1 MRILLLCG
9 LMALV
14 LTPILPAQTKPADKG
29 KDTKDT
35 ILQILNGGKEKPEAP
50 NANLEKPGDKSGPLK
65 PEILKAETP
74 KVDMTGSM
82 MQKVGGR
89 TIDQWIAEIPSK
101 DRSRGELAIRAV
113 QMFDPQSAQRAVPAI
128 IKELRKNSSS
138 NIIDTSIR
146 LNGVMALGEILSA
159 VKSPDP
165 ALLQEAVVIL
175 TRMLRDSQTIV
186 KYRTCLALAKLGP
199 AALPAANELMG
210 LLNDRSTWETRQA
223 AATALGTLGYN
234 KTAGPDTRILTALYK
249 TLTTDS
255 ASRVRLAAIQAFTFL
270 GPPREPVQRQNV
282 EKALAWVALHD
293 PDLTVRLWCH
303 MAIMGLDGKV
313 DPQRVTQIGKLLETE
328 DSQVRLQTIQ
338 ALNALGTDARSEIPR
353 LITALDDDDKMV
365 SGAAIM
371 ALANMKRWSEPA
383 VPRLQVMAN
392 NKDIPDYLRH
402 LAEQAIDVI
411 QERADAK
418 ELKITDKK

>member
-1 MRILLLCG
+1 MRTCLFCGLLALLL
-9 LMALV
+9 
-14 LTPILPAQTKPADKG
+14 TPAVQAQTKPAAPDKG
-29 KDTKDT
+29 KNDVLKILGEKGTDTP
-35 ILQILNGGKEKPEAP
+35 KEE
-50 NANLEKPGDKSGPLK
+50 GDKPGPLK

-101 DRSRGELAIRAV
+101 DRSRGELAIRAI

-128 IKELRKNSSS
+128 IKELRKHTGN
-138 NIIDTSIR
+138 NILDTSIR
-146 LNGVMALGEILSA
+146 VNGVIALGEILGA
-159 VKSPDP
+159 VENPNP
-165 ALLQEAVVIL
+165 AQTAEAVEVL

-199 AALPAANELMG
+199 AAMPAANELMG
-210 LLNDRSTWETRQA
+210 MLNDRSTWETRQA
-223 AATALGTLGYN
+223 AATALGTIGYN
-234 KTAGPDTRILTALYK
+234 KTLGPNPAILKALYG

-270 GPPREPVQRQNV
+270 GPPRQLDQRQNV

-313 DPQRVTQIGKLLETE
+313 DPQRVAQIGKLLETE

-338 ALNALGTDARSEIPR
+338 ALNALGTEARSEIPR

-383 VPRLQVMAN
+383 VPKLQVMAN
-392 NKDIPDYLRH
+392 NKDIPDYIRH
-402 LAEQAIDVI
+402 LAEQAIDII
-411 QERADAK
+411 QERSDAK
-418 ELKITDKK
+418 ELKVKDKK